1 MITAQPLT
9 GSAAATARPAAV
21 SVIIPAYNRAGF
33 LGPCVKSIIAQT
45 HPIFEIFI
53 VDDGS
58 TDDTAAVVK
67 SLSDGVP
74 EGGPRIHYLWQPNA
88 GKSVALNQ
96 ALERASGEWIAFNDS
111 DDLWYP
117 EKIERQLEALQ
128 RHPDCRA
135 CFTNASYSHRY
146 SGRDFEFE
154 GGLEVSGE
162 TGRLPDHVR
171 MALTNRRIRMITLI
185 VRVDAMRLTGPFDPA
200 LRVAQDIDFVFRL
213 ALVTPLCYV
222 NRPLVEINH
231 DPAHASRLTVQ
242 HMLAS
247 RTRDQAHVAMMTKWR
262 ELLCDTRPDLR
273 RQLDR
278 DLWRKRS
285 ALANHLLL
293 EGDAAGARGLLARGL
308 RDQFNARFLVK
319 LGITF
324 FTPRLY
330 VRSLQRQAER
340 KAPMAATSPSC

>member
-1 MITAQPLT
+1 MIPVQSLTANPAD
-9 GSAAATARPAAV
+9 GARPATV

-33 LGPCVKSIIAQT
+33 LPSCVKSIIAQT
-45 HPIFEIFI
+45 HPISEIFI

-58 TDDTAAVVK
+58 TDETAAVVE
-67 SLSDGVP
+67 SLKMEVP
-74 EGGPRIHYLWQPNA
+74 SGGPRILYLWQPNA
-88 GKSVALNQ
+88 GKSVALNR
-96 ALERASGEWIAFNDS
+96 ALERVSGEWIAFNDS

-117 EKIERQLEALQ
+117 EKIERQFEALR
-128 RHPDCRA
+128 RHPDCLA
-135 CFTNASYSHRY
+135 CFTNASYSHHY
-146 SGRDFEFE
+146 SGRDSEFE
-154 GGLEVSGE
+154 GGLEVTGE
-162 TGRLPDHVR
+162 TGRLPDHLR

-185 VRVDAMRLTGPFDPA
+185 VRADAMRSVGPFDPA

-222 NRPLVEINH
+222 SRPLVEINH
-231 DPAHASRLTVQ
+231 DPAHATRLTVQ

-247 RTRDQAHVAMMTKWR
+247 RTRDQAHVVMMTKWKK
-262 ELLCDTRPDLR
+262 LLRNASPDLR

-293 EGDAAGARGLLARGL
+293 DGDVAEARRVLRGGL
-308 RDQFNARFLVK
+308 RDQFNPRFLLK
-319 LGITF
+319 LGITV

-330 VRSLQRQAER
+330 ARSLQRRAER
-340 KAPMAATSPSC
+340 KAATPAPSR